1 MLVGKCTLYKQDTK
15 NSSVYDITTF
25 LCIILILH
33 PGHTSLFLETVTIKF
48 MGPRAEGRHIESR
61 AEAQEKQISSLNTMI
76 LLEKEKVVN

>member
-1 MLVGKCTLYKQDTK
+1 MLFGKCTLYKQDIK

-25 LCIILILH
+25 LWIILILH
-33 PGHTSLFLETVTIKF
+33 PGHTSLLLETVTIKF
-48 MGPRAEGRHIESR
+48 MGPRAEGRHIKSR